1 VFSLLKEHSRIP
13 FVYAVVIDDKPRYGV
28 SEILSEFNAKMGNF
42 SAMLWREQVIFDE
55 MIMMFVLY

>member
-1 VFSLLKEHSRIP
+1 V
-13 FVYAVVIDDKPRYGV
+13 RYGV

-42 SAMLWREQVIFDE
+42 SAILWREQVIFDE